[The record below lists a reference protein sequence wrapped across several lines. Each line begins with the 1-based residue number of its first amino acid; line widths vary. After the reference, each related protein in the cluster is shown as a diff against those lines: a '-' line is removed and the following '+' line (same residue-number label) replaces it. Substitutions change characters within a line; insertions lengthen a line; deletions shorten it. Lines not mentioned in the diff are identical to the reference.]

1 MDCRVKPGNDE
12 WMLQESAE
20 VNIDVHAHFVPQALL
35 DDLKEQKRL
44 FPSVKTTIEK
54 GGLCLAFAGGKPTR
68 PVMGR
73 LSDLDARR
81 KWLAEQRVDKQ
92 VVSGWLDMFA
102 YEIPAD
108 EGADWSRFLNE
119 HMRKGVQPLAA
130 FAPLATVPLQS
141 GKLAARVLE
150 EALDAGF
157 HGAMVGTQP
166 KGMGGALDDP
176 DLEPFWE
183 VASARKATLFVHP
196 MFACGDD
203 RLNDY
208 DLVNAVG
215 RISDTTHAV
224 ARLLYSGHLVRYP
237 GVNLVIAHGGAAL
250 PYALGRLKRSQA
262 VHPNYADPEQG
273 FRRLYFDTVL
283 FEARALRFL
292 CDVAGP
298 EKVVLGT
305 DHPFPIGDP
314 EPMKLIEAADLSER
328 ERRCIC
334 CETAARLF
342 RIPVKSEAKARA

>member
-1 MDCRVKPGNDE
+1 VI
-12 WMLQESAE
+12 
-20 VNIDVHAHFVPQALL
+20 IDVHAHYVPQSLL
-35 DDLKEQKRL
+35 DDLKAQKRL
-44 FPSVKTTIEK
+44 FSSVQTKEEK
-54 GGLCLAFAGGKPTR
+54 GGLGLAFCGGAFTR

-73 LSDLDARR
+73 LSDLEQRK
-81 KWLAEQRVDKQ
+81 KWLGEQRVDNQ
-92 VVSGWLDMFA
+92 VVGGWLDMFG
-102 YEIPAD
+102 YELPAQ
-108 EGADWSRFLNE
+108 EGADWSRFLNQ
-119 HMRKGVQPLAA
+119 HMLEGVKQLVA
-130 FAPLATVPLQS
+130 FTPLATVPLQS
-141 GKLAARVLE
+141 GKLAAQVLE

-166 KGMGGALDDP
+166 KGVGGALDDP

-224 ARLLYSGHLVRYP
+224 ARLLFSGHLTRYP
-237 GVNLVIAHGGAAL
+237 GVNLIIAHGGAAL
-250 PYALGRLKRSQA
+250 PFAVGRLKRNHA
-262 VHPNYADPEQG
+262 LHPDYAEPEAG

-292 CDVAGP
+292 CDVAGV
-298 EKVVLGT
+298 EKVMLGT

-314 EPMKLIEAADLSER
+314 EPMKVIEAAGFTVQEK
-328 ERRCIC
+328 RCIC

-342 RIPVKSEAKARA
+342 RIPVKADK

>member
-1 MDCRVKPGNDE
+1 VI
-12 WMLQESAE
+12 
-20 VNIDVHAHFVPQALL
+20 IDVHAHYVPQSLL
-35 DDLKEQKRL
+35 DDLKAQKRL
-44 FPSVKTTIEK
+44 FPSVKTREDK
-54 GGLCLAFAGGKPTR
+54 GALSLAFCGGEFTR

-73 LSDLDARR
+73 LSDLDQRR
-81 KWLAEQRVDKQ
+81 KWLAEQKVDKQ
-92 VVSGWLDMFA
+92 VVGGWLDMFA
-102 YEIPAD
+102 YELPAQ

-119 HMRKGVQPLAA
+119 HMLKSVKQVDA
-130 FAPLATVPLQS
+130 FTPLATVPLQS
-141 GKLAARVLE
+141 GKLAAQILE

-166 KGMGGALDDP
+166 KGEGGALDDP

-215 RISDTTHAV
+215 RLTDTTHAIG
-224 ARLLYSGHLVRYP
+224 RLLYSGHLTRYP

-250 PYALGRLKRSQA
+250 PYALGRLKRSHT
-262 VHPNYADPEQG
+262 VHPKHAEPEAG

-292 CDVAGP
+292 CDVAGV

-314 EPMKLIEAADLSER
+314 EPMKVIEAAGFTAQEK
-328 ERRCIC
+328 RCIC

-342 RIPVKSEAKARA
+342 RIPVKAEAKS

>member
-1 MDCRVKPGNDE
+1 M
-12 WMLQESAE
+12 AE
-20 VNIDVHAHFVPQALL
+20 QDIANMNIDVHAHFVPQALL
-35 DDLKEQKRL
+35 DDLKAQKRL
-44 FPSVKTTIEK
+44 FPSVKTTVD
-54 GGLCLAFAGGKPTR
+54 GSGLCLAFAGGKPTR

-73 LSDLDARR
+73 LSDVEARR
-81 KWLAEQRVDKQ
+81 KWLADQRIDRQ
-92 VVSGWLDMFA
+92 VVGGWLDMFA
-102 YEIPAD
+102 YEIPAE

-119 HMRKGVQPLAA
+119 HLLKGINALDA
-130 FAPLATVPLQS
+130 FTPLATVPLQI
-141 GKLAARVLE
+141 GKLAAHVLE

-166 KGMGGALDDP
+166 KGVGGALDDP

-203 RLNDY
+203 RLDDY

-237 GVNLVIAHGGAAL
+237 GVNLVLAHGGGAL
-250 PYALGRLKRSQA
+250 PYVLGRLKRSHA
-262 VHPNYADPEQG
+262 AHPKYADPQEG
-273 FRRLYFDTVL
+273 FSRLYFDTVL
-283 FEARALRFL
+283 FEARALRYL
-292 CDVAGP
+292 CDVAGI

-305 DHPFPIGDP
+305 DSPFPIGDL
-314 EPMKLIEAADLSER
+314 EPLKVIEAANFSER

-334 CETAARLF
+334 CETAARMF
-342 RIPVKSEAKARA
+342 CIPVK

>member
-1 MDCRVKPGNDE
+1 MI
-12 WMLQESAE
+12 
-20 VNIDVHAHFVPQALL
+20 IDVHAHYVPQALL
-35 DDLKEQKRL
+35 DDLKAQKRL
-44 FPSVKTTIEK
+44 FPSVRTQEEK
-54 GGLCLAFAGGKPTR
+54 GGVCLAFGGGAFTR

-73 LSDLDARR
+73 LSDLDQRK
-81 KWLAEQRVDKQ
+81 KWLSEQKVDKQ
-92 VVSGWLDMFA
+92 VVGGWLDMFA
-102 YEIPAD
+102 YELPAE
-108 EGADWSRFLNE
+108 EGADWSRYLNQ
-119 HMRKGVQPLAA
+119 HMLEGVRQFDA
-130 FAPLATVPLQS
+130 FTPLATVPLQN

-157 HGAMVGTQP
+157 HGAMIGTQP
-166 KGMGGALDDP
+166 AGEGGTLDSP

-208 DLVNAVG
+208 DLVNAIG
-215 RISDTTHAV
+215 RLSDTSHAIG
-224 ARLLYSGHLVRYP
+224 RLLYSGHLLRYS

-250 PYALGRLKRSQA
+250 PYALGRLKRNY
-262 VHPNYADPEQG
+262 VLHPEYADPEAS

-292 CDVAGP
+292 CDVAGVD
-298 EKVVLGT
+298 KVMLGT

-314 EPMKLIEAADLSER
+314 EPMKVIDAAGFTAPEK
-328 ERRCIC
+328 RCIC

-342 RIPVKSEAKARA
+342 RIPVKAGVSTG

>member
-1 MDCRVKPGNDE
+1 
-12 WMLQESAE
+12 
-20 VNIDVHAHFVPQALL
+20 
-35 DDLKEQKRL
+35 
-44 FPSVKTTIEK
+44 
-54 GGLCLAFAGGKPTR
+54 
-68 PVMGR
+68 
-73 LSDLDARR
+73 
-81 KWLAEQRVDKQ
+81 
-92 VVSGWLDMFA
+92 VVGGWLDMFA
-102 YEIPAD
+102 YEIAAE

-119 HMRKGVQPLAA
+119 HMLKAVKPLAT
-130 FAPLATVPLQS
+130 FTPLATVPLQS

-250 PYALGRLKRSQA
+250 PYALGRL
-262 VHPNYADPEQG
+262 
-273 FRRLYFDTVL
+273 
-283 FEARALRFL
+283 
-292 CDVAGP
+292 
-298 EKVVLGT
+298 
-305 DHPFPIGDP
+305 
-314 EPMKLIEAADLSER
+314 
-328 ERRCIC
+328 
-334 CETAARLF
+334 
-342 RIPVKSEAKARA
+342 

>member
-1 MDCRVKPGNDE
+1 M
-12 WMLQESAE
+12 
-20 VNIDVHAHFVPQALL
+20 NIDVHAHFVPQALL
-35 DDLKEQKRL
+35 DDLKAQKRL
-44 FPSVKTTIEK
+44 FPSVKTTVEQ
-54 GGLCLAFAGGKPTR
+54 GGPCLAFAGGKPTR

-73 LSDLDARR
+73 LSDVEAGR
-81 KWLAEQRVDKQ
+81 KWMAEQRIDRQ
-92 VVSGWLDMFA
+92 VVGGWLDMFA
-102 YEIPAD
+102 YEIPAE

-119 HMRKGVQPLAA
+119 HMLKGVKALDA
-130 FAPLATVPLQS
+130 FKPLATVPLQS
-141 GKLAARVLE
+141 GQLAARVLE

-166 KGMGGALDDP
+166 KGLGGALDDP
-176 DLEPFWE
+176 ALEPFWE
-183 VASARKATLFVHP
+183 VASARRATLFVHP

-237 GVNLVIAHGGAAL
+237 GVNLVLAHGGGAL
-250 PYALGRLKRSQA
+250 PYVFGRLKRSHA
-262 VHPNYADPEQG
+262 AHPKFADPQEG
-273 FRRLYFDTVL
+273 FANLYFDTVV
-283 FEARALRFL
+283 FEPRALRFL
-292 CDVAGP
+292 CDAAGI

-305 DHPFPIGDP
+305 DSPFPIGDL
-314 EPMKLIEAADLSER
+314 EPLKVIEAANFSER

-342 RIPVKSEAKARA
+342 RIPIK

>member
-1 MDCRVKPGNDE
+1 VI
-12 WMLQESAE
+12 
-20 VNIDVHAHFVPQALL
+20 IDVHAHFVPQSVL
-35 DDLKEQKRL
+35 DELKAQKRL
-44 FPSVKTTIEK
+44 FPSVQTREEK
-54 GGLCLAFAGGKPTR
+54 GGLGLAFRGGAFTR

-73 LSDLDARR
+73 LSDLEQRT
-81 KWLAEQRVDKQ
+81 KWLTEQKVDKQ
-92 VVSGWLDMFA
+92 VVGGWLDMFG
-102 YEIPAD
+102 YELPAE

-119 HMRKGVQPLAA
+119 HMLKGTGARDA
-130 FAPLATVPLQS
+130 FTPLATVPLQS
-141 GKLAARVLE
+141 GKLAAQILE
-150 EALDAGF
+150 QALDAGF
-157 HGAMVGTQP
+157 HGAMIGTQP
-166 KGMGGALDDP
+166 QGMGGALDDP

-224 ARLLYSGHLVRYP
+224 ARLLFSGHLTRYP
-237 GVNLVIAHGGAAL
+237 GVNLIIAHGGAAL
-250 PYALGRLKRSQA
+250 PYAVGRLKRNHTL
-262 VHPNYADPEQG
+262 HPDYAEPEAG

-292 CDVAGP
+292 CDVAGV

-314 EPMKLIEAADLSER
+314 EPM
-328 ERRCIC
+328 
-334 CETAARLF
+334 
-342 RIPVKSEAKARA
+342 